1 MNWLDALERR
11 AREAIKPAP
20 TPQRQ
25 LPVRPLAQ
33 PDIKQVWVQTAAPR
47 DGDAGAVEPGFYS
60 VADGA
65 VTMHDETG
73 KPNGQ
78 RQQLG
83 PGDDPHMVAGRM
95 KRAAWIQA
103 RGESN
108 FNRPLHY
115 QRAGFV

>member
-1 MNWLDALERR
+1 
-11 AREAIKPAP
+11 
-20 TPQRQ
+20 
-25 LPVRPLAQ
+25 
-33 PDIKQVWVQTAAPR
+33 
-47 DGDAGAVEPGFYS
+47 
-60 VADGA
+60 
-65 VTMHDETG
+65 MHDETG